1 VSSIYGG
8 YETNNRRRNTK
19 RGAMMTKQEFYQK
32 LHDSMSSK
40 FDSLNENWQAI
51 TGSLIEIQQGG
62 TVSNELAVTYLA
74 HSVQMLGLR
83 LQYLQSTMKALAGG
97 QIKTD
102 PNEQ

>member
-1 VSSIYGG
+1 
-8 YETNNRRRNTK
+8 
-19 RGAMMTKQEFYQK
+19 MMTKEEFYQK

-97 QIKTD
+97 QIVNGHDFFEIPTREPTRKIG
-102 PNEQ
+102 

>member
-1 VSSIYGG
+1 
-8 YETNNRRRNTK
+8 
-19 RGAMMTKQEFYQK
+19 MTRQEFYQK

-51 TGSLIEIQQGG
+51 TGSLVEIQQGG
-62 TVSNELAVTYLA
+62 TISNELAVTYLA

-97 QIKTD
+97 QIM
-102 PNEQ
+102 NEPYEQVTQKDLAESVVKHAQFL

>member
-1 VSSIYGG
+1 
-8 YETNNRRRNTK
+8 
-19 RGAMMTKQEFYQK
+19 MTRQEFYQK

-40 FDSLNENWQAI
+40 FDSFNENWQAI

-83 LQYLQSTMKALAGG
+83 LQYLHSTMKALAGG

-102 PNEQ
+102 LNEQ

>member
-1 VSSIYGG
+1 
-8 YETNNRRRNTK
+8 
-19 RGAMMTKQEFYQK
+19 MTRQEFCQK

-51 TGSLIEIQQGG
+51 AGSLVEIQQGG

-83 LQYLQSTMKALAGG
+83 LQYLQSTTKALAGG

>member
-1 VSSIYGG
+1 
-8 YETNNRRRNTK
+8 
-19 RGAMMTKQEFYQK
+19 MTRQEFYQK

-51 TGSLIEIQQGG
+51 AGSLVEIQQGG

-97 QIKTD
+97 QIVNDHDFFEIPAGNQPEKSD
-102 PNEQ
+102 RGLKN